1 MKQSKVQDINKKVFL
16 VFSLTFIAMGLVFF
30 LPAGSLNYWQAWT
43 FMGVFFIPA
52 IFVIFYFLKND
63 REFLERR
70 LKFREKETQ
79 EKSIIKIALLFFL
92 IGFLIPGFDYR
103 YGWSN
108 VPFWLVI
115 SSDIVVFLAY
125 ITVFLCSR
133 KIVMLHG

>member
-1 MKQSKVQDINKKVFL
+1 MKQSKVQDIKKKVFL
-16 VFSLTFIAMGLVFF
+16 FFSLAFIAIGLALF

-43 FMGVFFIPA
+43 FMGFLFIPA
-52 IFVIFYFLKND
+52 IFVMFYFLKHD

-70 LKFREKETQ
+70 LRFREKETQ
-79 EKSIIKIALLFFL
+79 EKIIIKIAQLFFF

-115 SSDIVVFLAY
+115 ASDIVVFLAY
-125 ITVFLCSR
+125 ITIFLYSR
-133 KIVMLHG
+133 KIVTLHG